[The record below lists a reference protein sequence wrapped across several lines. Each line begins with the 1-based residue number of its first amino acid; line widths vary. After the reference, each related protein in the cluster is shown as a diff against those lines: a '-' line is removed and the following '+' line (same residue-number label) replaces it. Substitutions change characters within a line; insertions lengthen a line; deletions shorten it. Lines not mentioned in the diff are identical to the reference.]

1 MALQAYSLARDGST
15 ALSPHFCVREFRC
28 KDGSDPVFIDTALA
42 ELLERIREHFGKPVT
57 ITSAYRTPAHNA
69 KAGGAKFSQHLY
81 GRAADIRVQD
91 VSVEDV
97 AAYAESLM
105 PDRGGVGRYPVKAGR
120 AAGWVHVDTR
130 ADKARWRGVRPME
143 SIISAIIAGAV
154 TLIGVLIANGKSQA
168 VTDTKLEELTR
179 EVREHNNFARRV
191 PILEEQMKVANH
203 RIADLEK
210 ERN

>member
-91 VSVEDV
+91 VSVEAV

-105 PDRGGVGRYPVKAGR
+105 PGWGGVGRLGARGHPGRQSPVE
-120 AAGWVHVDTR
+120 
-130 ADKARWRGVRPME
+130 GVSAMTG
-143 SIISAIIAGAV
+143 IISAIIAGAV

-203 RIADLEK
+203 RIADLEQ

>member
-105 PDRGGVGRYPVKAGR
+105 PRQGGQSHRLGARGYPGRQSPVEGVSAM
-120 AAGWVHVDTR
+120 T
-130 ADKARWRGVRPME
+130 

>member
-81 GRAADIRVQD
+81 GRAADIRVQGA
-91 VSVEDV
+91 SVEDV

-105 PDRGGVGRYPVKAGR
+105 PRLGRRGTLPRQGGPRRRLGARGYPGRQSPVEGVSAMTG
-120 AAGWVHVDTR
+120 
-130 ADKARWRGVRPME
+130 
-143 SIISAIIAGAV
+143 IISAIIARRGDPDRRADRQRKKPGGDRHQAGRTDPGGA
-154 TLIGVLIANGKSQA
+154 GA
-168 VTDTKLEELTR
+168 
-179 EVREHNNFARRV
+179 
-191 PILEEQMKVANH
+191 
-203 RIADLEK
+203 
-210 ERN
+210 

>member
-120 AAGWVHVDTR
+120 LG
-130 ADKARWRGVRPME
+130 ARGHPGRQSPVEGVSAMTG
-143 SIISAIIAGAV
+143 IISAIIAGAV

>member
-105 PDRGGVGRYPVKAGR
+105 PDRGGVGPRQGGPRRRLGARGYPGR
-120 AAGWVHVDTR
+120 QSPVE
-130 ADKARWRGVRPME
+130 GVSAMTG
-143 SIISAIIAGAV
+143 IISAIIAGAV

>member
-1 MALQAYSLARDGST
+1 MALQAYSLARDGE
-15 ALSPHFCVREFRC
+15 AYLSPHFRVQEFRC
-28 KDGSDPVFIDTALA
+28 KDGSDPVFVDTALV
-42 ELLERIREHFGKPVT
+42 ELLEQLRAHFGKAVT
-57 ITSAYRTPAHNA
+57 ITSGYRTPAHNA
-69 KAGGAKFSQHLY
+69 KAGGTRFSQHLY
-81 GRAADIRVQD
+81 GRAADIRVQGA
-91 VSVEDV
+91 SVEEV
-97 AAYAESLM
+97 AACAERLLHGC
-105 PDRGGVGRYPVKAGR
+105 GGVGRYPAKAGR
-120 AAGWVHVDTR
+120 AAGWVHVDPVE
-130 ADKARWRGVRPME
+130 GVSAME
-143 SIISAIIAGAV
+143 SIISAILAGAV

>member
-81 GRAADIRVQD
+81 GRAADIRVQG
-91 VSVEDV
+91 VSVEAV